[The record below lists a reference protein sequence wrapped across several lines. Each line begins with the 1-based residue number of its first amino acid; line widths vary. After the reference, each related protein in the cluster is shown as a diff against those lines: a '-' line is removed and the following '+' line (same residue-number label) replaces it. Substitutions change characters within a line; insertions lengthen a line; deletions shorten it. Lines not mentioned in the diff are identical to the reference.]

1 MIFWRKGKPVYIV
14 QYMRSEVSQ
23 RHFSKSY
30 WRSMITASKY
40 LEQYEIWTGNKLEGK
55 DFDYKRV
62 ESLYNFLGSEYRLK
76 KNTINAIIKKIV
88 TCVNCMRDDGLNVG
102 RGYEDYKLNDEE
114 VTAISLSEDEIE
126 RIYNLPLRQEIGV
139 IRDLFIL
146 SCETGLRYSDLVQ
159 IKQEN
164 INNDTLVRKT
174 KKTGAIVIIP
184 LRRRSRE
191 ILKKRLPEYKG
202 SQTNYNKVI
211 KTICKR
217 AGIVDKVLVEYTCGG
232 KVVRRSVPR
241 YTLVS
246 SHTGRR
252 TFATTAYL
260 AGIPIVRIM
269 LLTGHKTEEAFFRYI
284 RISKK
289 ENATTLSEHPFFIN

>member
-1 MIFWRKGKPVYIV
+1 MVFWRKEKPVYIV
-14 QYMRSEVSQ
+14 QYMRFEVSK

-30 WRSMITASKY
+30 CRSMITASKY
-40 LEQYEIWTGNKLEGK
+40 LEQYENWIGNRLEGK
-55 DFDYKRV
+55 DFDYKCV
-62 ESLYNFLGSEYRLK
+62 ESLYNFFTSEYQLK
-76 KNTINAIIKKIV
+76 KNTINAIIKKII
-88 TCVNCMRDDGLNVG
+88 TCVNCMRDDGLSVG

-114 VTAISLSEDEIE
+114 VVAISLSEYDIE
-126 RIYNLPLRQEIGV
+126 RLYNLPVRQENGI

-164 INNDTLVRKT
+164 INGDTLIRKT
-174 KKTGAIVIIP
+174 QKTGAVVIIP

-191 ILKKRLPEYKG
+191 ILQKGLLEYKG
-202 SQTNYNKVI
+202 SQTNYNKVV
-211 KTICKR
+211 KTLCKR
-217 AGIVDKVLVEYTCGG
+217 AGMIDKVLVEYTCGG
-232 KVVRRSVPR
+232 RVVRKYVPR
-241 YTLVS
+241 YALVS

-260 AGIPIVRIM
+260 AGIPAVRIM

-289 ENATTLSEHPFFIN
+289 ENATVLSEHPFFIE